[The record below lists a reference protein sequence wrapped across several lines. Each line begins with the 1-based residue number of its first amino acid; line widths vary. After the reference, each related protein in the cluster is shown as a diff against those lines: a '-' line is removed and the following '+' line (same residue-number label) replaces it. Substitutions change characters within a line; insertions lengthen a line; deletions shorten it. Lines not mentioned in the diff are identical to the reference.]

1 MRSARIGRAVSKT
14 GGKHPSDVTAR
25 ENLGVAMRLVASM
38 GERKEY
44 VRVVGGGKSVRMQA
58 NKNSKNSNTSG
69 VGSLREHS
77 ESSLKMGLV
86 KAGCRVRDVW
96 VTGVLTNNVGYSGYV
111 GRSTRQMRSQEGSGN
126 SGFTT
131 GLLNKDTTREHW
143 LGGTTRGNS
152 NTSVKQSK
160 GLLREPMGKVK
171 GMRPGVVV
179 FREENEVAER
189 EARMCGIP
197 TIGWGKG
204 MTYVVPNRGSEC
216 MARLRREVRTKDG
229 KKAREM

>member
-14 GGKHPSDVTAR
+14 GKQPSDATAR

-44 VRVVGGGKSVRMQA
+44 VRVVGGGKSVRMQGA
-58 NKNSKNSNTSG
+58 GK
-69 VGSLREHS
+69 
-77 ESSLKMGLV
+77 SSLKMSLV

-111 GRSTRQMRSQEGSGN
+111 GRQMRSQEGSAESRKKGSWYSEN
-126 SGFTT
+126 RAG
-131 GLLNKDTTREHW
+131 REHW
-143 LGGTTRGNS
+143 LGGNGAGKGS
-152 NTSVKQSK
+152 QPGSK
-160 GLLREPMGKVK
+160 GEAMGKVK
-171 GMRPGVVV
+171 GMSNPSGNSLQKNTSLRPGVVV

>member
-1 MRSARIGRAVSKT
+1 MRSARIGRAIAKQDLAKQESAGLNGSKT
-14 GGKHPSDVTAR
+14 GKQPSDVTAR

-44 VRVVGGGKSVRMQA
+44 VRVVGGGKSVRMQGA
-58 NKNSKNSNTSG
+58 GK
-69 VGSLREHS
+69 
-77 ESSLKMGLV
+77 SSLKMSLV

-111 GRSTRQMRSQEGSGN
+111 GRQMRSQEGSAESRKKGSWYSEN
-126 SGFTT
+126 RAG
-131 GLLNKDTTREHW
+131 REHW
-143 LGGTTRGNS
+143 LGGSTAG
-152 NTSVKQSK
+152 K
-160 GLLREPMGKVK
+160 GRQPGLKGEPMGKVK

-197 TIGWGKG
+197 TIGWSKG